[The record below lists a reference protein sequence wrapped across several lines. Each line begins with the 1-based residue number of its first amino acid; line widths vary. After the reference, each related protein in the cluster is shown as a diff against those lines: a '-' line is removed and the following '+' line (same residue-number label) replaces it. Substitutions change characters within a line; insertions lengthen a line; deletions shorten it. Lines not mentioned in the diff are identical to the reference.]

1 MAGHQNFNSWV
12 IQPVDLKGRK
22 VYEKSGFIE
31 EYTHNLNFASSRK
44 REGVH
49 ISESVNSCSPGFS
62 HLRKEEK
69 MENRTV
75 TSETSSRRTVS
86 MIETY
91 SSVSSSYNTNSESLA
106 VLGEDVTMKQ
116 LATARET
123 FSDLETAY
131 RKFKL
136 ELENV
141 KEEHRNEV

>member
-1 MAGHQNFNSWV
+1 MLLVTF
-12 IQPVDLKGRK
+12 
-22 VYEKSGFIE
+22 EKK
-31 EYTHNLNFASSRK
+31 N
-44 REGVH
+44 
-49 ISESVNSCSPGFS
+49 
-62 HLRKEEK
+62 K

>member
-1 MAGHQNFNSWV
+1 
-12 IQPVDLKGRK
+12 
-22 VYEKSGFIE
+22 
-31 EYTHNLNFASSRK
+31 
-44 REGVH
+44 
-49 ISESVNSCSPGFS
+49 
-62 HLRKEEK
+62 
-69 MENRTV
+69 MENCAV
-75 TSETSSRRTVS
+75 TSETTTRRTMS
-86 MIETY
+86 MVESY

>member
-1 MAGHQNFNSWV
+1 ML
-12 IQPVDLKGRK
+12 VD
-22 VYEKSGFIE
+22 F
-31 EYTHNLNFASSRK
+31 
-44 REGVH
+44 
-49 ISESVNSCSPGFS
+49 
-62 HLRKEEK
+62 HLRQRKELKEI
-69 MENRTV
+69 MENRNV
-75 TSETSSRRTVS
+75 TSETRRTMS
-86 MIETY
+86 MVESY
-91 SSVSSSYNTNSESLA
+91 STVSSSYSTNSESLA

>member
-1 MAGHQNFNSWV
+1 
-12 IQPVDLKGRK
+12 
-22 VYEKSGFIE
+22 
-31 EYTHNLNFASSRK
+31 
-44 REGVH
+44 
-49 ISESVNSCSPGFS
+49 
-62 HLRKEEK
+62 
-69 MENRTV
+69 METRSV
-75 TSETSSRRTVS
+75 TSESTSRRTMSTV
-86 MIETY
+86 ETY
-91 SSVSSSYNTNSESLA
+91 SAVSSTYSTNSEALA